1 MKEDETTRV
10 GNTRSEEQQNS
21 ILGVVIHDVTRLNQ
35 VVGTVA
41 QYGFGELLTR
51 SAVGR
56 GLFRRVTIPEET
68 AEQVGKPPA
77 LRFRRLL
84 EALGPTY
91 IKLGQ
96 ILSTR
101 ADMVPADFVAEL
113 QRLQDSTV
121 VLPFEDVRE
130 VIEHGLGLPVSELFA
145 DFEQEPLGTASIA
158 QTYRATTLDGD
169 AVVVK
174 VQRPGIEQVVRGDLD
189 LLYLGAKI
197 LEATIDEM
205 QLYSLSDIVTEFE
218 RALLQELDFSNEFKN
233 LVMARNFL
241 DAEQAVTV
249 PKPYPELSCR
259 RVLVMEFFDG
269 IPLRK
274 LEPNSSRAHKA
285 AEQLLHTSFKQIM
298 YDGFFHGD
306 PHPGNLLIN
315 EEDVICMIDLGM
327 MGSLS
332 PAQREDL
339 VLLVIAA
346 LTNDDNSLAR
356 TLIRMGNPTRRI
368 NMSDFKAEIRKL
380 RGEHLMVDRL
390 DECDSR
396 AFSQSVLEVATRF
409 GVKVNPEYSVLA
421 KSAATIEG
429 IVRTLHPQADLIGI
443 ARPYAEQILRE
454 QYSPQKLLEEAAGG
468 VTGIGS
474 LLRALPN
481 QLDQLLHDVE
491 TGNLQIRLVSPAV
504 DNIAPGLHRLAG
516 RITLGLFAA
525 AMSLSGAMLI
535 PEEGSGHS
543 IALLGAAAIALSIV
557 AWSVLLLWH
566 FVGDRKKLKLRPW
579 LKFFKRGR

>member
-1 MKEDETTRV
+1 MTDENHSGSNGHPGEHST
-10 GNTRSEEQQNS
+10 S
-21 ILGVVIHDVTRLNQ
+21 ILGVVIQDIARLNQ
-35 VVGTVA
+35 VAGTVA
-41 QYGFGELLTR
+41 RHGFGELLTR
-51 SAVGR
+51 SPVGR
-56 GLFRRVTIPEET
+56 TLFRGVAVPQET
-68 AEQVGKPPA
+68 AEMVGKPAA

-101 ADMVPADFVAEL
+101 PDLVPANYIEEL
-113 QRLQDSTV
+113 QRLQDSTPI
-121 VLPFEDVRE
+121 LPFEGIRQ
-130 VIEHGLGLPVSELFA
+130 VIEHGLGLPLRELFA

-158 QTYRATTLDGD
+158 QTYRATTHSGE

-205 QLYSLSDIVTEFE
+205 QLYSPSDIVTEFE
-218 RALLQELDFSNEFKN
+218 RALLEELDFSNEFRN
-233 LVMARNFL
+233 LVLARTFL
-241 DAEQAVTV
+241 DAERAVTV

-259 RVLVMEFFDG
+259 TVLTMEFFDG

-274 LEPNSSRAHKA
+274 LKPGSSRAQHA
-285 AEQLLHTSFKQIM
+285 VEQLLHTCFKQVL

-315 EEDVICMIDLGM
+315 DDDVICMIDLGM
-327 MGSLS
+327 MGSLT
-332 PAQREDL
+332 PAQRDDL
-339 VLLVIAA
+339 VLIVLAV
-346 LTNDDNSLAR
+346 LTDDVNSLAR
-356 TLIRMGNPTRRI
+356 TLIRMGTPTRRI
-368 NMSDFKAEIRKL
+368 TMSEFKAEIHKL
-380 RGEHLMVDRL
+380 RGEHLTVESL
-390 DECDSR
+390 DEYDSR
-396 AFSQSVLEVATRF
+396 AFSQAVLDATNRF
-409 GVKVNPEYSVLA
+409 GIKVNKDYSVLA

-429 IVRTLHPQADLIGI
+429 IVRTLDPKADLIGI

-474 LLRALPN
+474 LVRALPN

-504 DNIAPGLHRLAG
+504 EEIASGLQRLGG
-516 RITLGLFAA
+516 RIALALFAA
-525 AMSLSGAMLI
+525 SMSLCGALLLA
-535 PEEGSGHS
+535 PEGSGQS
-543 IALLGAAAIALSIV
+543 TPVLGSAAIALSIV
-557 AWSVLLLWH
+557 AWVVLLLWY
-566 FVGDRKKLKLRPW
+566 FIGDGRKIKLRPW
-579 LKFFKRGR
+579 LRFFGRGR

>member
-1 MKEDETTRV
+1 MMNADETTTA
-10 GNTRSEEQQNS
+10 GNMQSEEQRDS
-21 ILGVVIHDVTRLNQ
+21 ILGIVIQDVARLNR
-35 VVGTVA
+35 VAATVA

-51 SAVGR
+51 SQVGR
-56 GLFRRVTIPEET
+56 TLFRSVPLPEQT
-68 AEQVGKPPA
+68 AEQLGKPPA
-77 LRFRRLL
+77 VRFRQLL

-101 ADMVPADFVAEL
+101 ADMVPADFVEEL
-113 QRLQDSTV
+113 QRLQDTTV
-121 VLPFEDVRE
+121 VLPFEDIRE
-130 VIEHGLGLPVSELFA
+130 VVEHGLGLPLSELFE
-145 DFEQEPLGTASIA
+145 DLQQEPLGTASIA
-158 QTYRATTLDGD
+158 QAYRATTLDGD

-174 VQRPGIEQVVRGDLD
+174 VQRPGLQQVVRGDLD

-205 QLYSLSDIVTEFE
+205 QLYSPSDIVAEFE
-218 RALLQELDFSNEFKN
+218 RALLQELDFNNEFKN

-241 DAEQAVTV
+241 DADQAVTV

-259 RVLVMEFFDG
+259 TVLTMEFFEG

-285 AEQLLHTSFKQIM
+285 AEQLLHTSFKQVM

-315 EEDVICMIDLGM
+315 EEDVLCMIDLGM

-339 VLLVIAA
+339 VLLVLAA
-346 LTNDDNSLAR
+346 FTNDDNSLAR

-368 NMSDFKAEIRKL
+368 NMGEFKAEIRKL
-380 RGEHLMVDRL
+380 RGEHLMVDSL
-390 DECDSR
+390 DEYDST
-396 AFSQSVLEVATRF
+396 AFSLSVLDTANRF
-409 GVKVNPEYSVLA
+409 GIKVNPQYSVLA
-421 KSAATIEG
+421 KSAATVEG

-454 QYSPQKLLEEAAGG
+454 QYSPRKLMEEATGG
-468 VTGIGS
+468 LTGIGS
-474 LLRALPN
+474 LLRVLPD

-491 TGNLQIRLVSPAV
+491 TGNLQVRLVSPAV
-504 DNIAPGLHRLAG
+504 EDIAPGLHRLGG
-516 RITLGLFAA
+516 RITLGLFAT

-535 PEEGSGHS
+535 PDQGSGQS
-543 IALLGAAAIALSIV
+543 ISMLGGAAIALSMM

-566 FVGDRKKLKLRPW
+566 LVGDGKKLKLGPW
-579 LKFFKRGR
+579 LKFFKR